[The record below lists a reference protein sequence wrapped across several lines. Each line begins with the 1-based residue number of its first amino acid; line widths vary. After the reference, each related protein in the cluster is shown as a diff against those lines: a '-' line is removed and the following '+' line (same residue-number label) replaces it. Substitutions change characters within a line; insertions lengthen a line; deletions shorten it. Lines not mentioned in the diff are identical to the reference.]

1 MAHHTMEEDL
11 NILEMNTEPCNNSN
25 ATTCAKTAPPPQEQ
39 NNLTSS
45 TLTKKCPFLV
55 TKLHCQRLR
64 SFTANLKEVVFGT
77 KLAVLFPAVPL
88 AVVADFYGLG
98 RVSVYMKQN
107 VPSFSSDYFFHIYH
121 NVN

>member
-1 MAHHTMEEDL
+1 MEEDL

-25 ATTCAKTAPPPQEQ
+25 ATCAKTAPPQAQ

-45 TLTKKCPFLV
+45 TVTKKCPFLV
-55 TKLHCQRLR
+55 TKVHCQMLR

-88 AVVADFYGLG
+88 AVVADFYSLG
-98 RVSVYMKQN
+98 RVS
-107 VPSFSSDYFFHIYH
+107 IYEAKCSILFKLLLLPYIT
-121 NVN
+121 

>member
-1 MAHHTMEEDL
+1 MAHHTMEEDLNL

-39 NNLTSS
+39 NSLTSS
-45 TLTKKCPFLV
+45 TVTKKCPFLV
-55 TKLHCQRLR
+55 TKFHCQMLR
-64 SFTANLKEVVFGT
+64 SFTANLKVVVFGT

-98 RVSVYMKQN
+98 RVS
-107 VPSFSSDYFFHIYH
+107 IYIYLYT
-121 NVN
+121 